1 MLKIKA
7 PAKINLFLEVGQKDS
22 SLHPLVS
29 LIDIVSLYDFISLNP
44 SQKTSINFISKW
56 EIPTENTITR
66 LISILKKRFSF
77 EVDIKIEKRIP
88 PGTGLGGGSS
98 DAAYVL
104 IYLNK
109 IFNFGLNIKEMV
121 EVAKK
126 VGSDVPLFLYGK
138 RCLIEN
144 HGDKVKTCNDFK
156 FYYLLLIP
164 EFSIKTSDVYNKLDE
179 LGDFGN
185 LTYAREKVRI
195 LIEKIEEGD
204 IYKIE
209 KNMFNRLEKP
219 CFEVNKEIKEVKYE
233 VEKKTGKKFFLSG
246 SGGVLYSI
254 FKEKEKVKKVK
265 ELIFLKNWEKIEVES
280 VMHVKGGKD
289 GNY

>member
-7 PAKINLFLEVGQKDS
+7 PAKINLFLEVGQKNG

-29 LIDIVSLYDFISLNP
+29 LIDIVSLYDFIYLNP
-44 SQKTSINFISKW
+44 SGKTNISFVSKW
-56 EIPTENTITR
+56 EIPPDNTVTK
-66 LISILKKRFSF
+66 LISILKKRFNF
-77 EVDIKIEKRIP
+77 EVDIKIEKKIP

-109 IFNFGLNIKEMV
+109 MFNFGFNIDNMV
-121 EVAKK
+121 EIAKK
-126 VGSDVPLFLYGK
+126 IGSDVPLFLSGK

-144 HGDKVKTCNDFK
+144 YGERFKICNDFK

-164 EFSIKTSDVYNKLDE
+164 EFSVETSDVYNKLDE
-179 LGDFGN
+179 LGEFGN
-185 LTYAREKVRI
+185 LTYAGEKVRI

-204 IYKIE
+204 ICEME
-209 KNMFNRLEKP
+209 KYMFNRLEKP
-219 CFEVNKEIKEVKYE
+219 CFELNNEIKEVRDE
-233 VEKKTGKKFFLSG
+233 VEKKTGKRFFLSG
-246 SGGVLYSI
+246 SGGVLFSI
-254 FKEKEKVKKVK
+254 FKEKEEVRKVKN
-265 ELIFLKNWEKIEVES
+265 LIFLKNWEKIEVES
-280 VMHVKGGKD
+280 VMLVKGGKD